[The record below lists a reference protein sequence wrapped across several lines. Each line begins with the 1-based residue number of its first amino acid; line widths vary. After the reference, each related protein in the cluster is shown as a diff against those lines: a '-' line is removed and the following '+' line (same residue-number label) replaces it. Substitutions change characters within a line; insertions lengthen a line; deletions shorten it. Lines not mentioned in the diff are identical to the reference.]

1 LHGLGLTT
9 NKSHARWIPFLI
21 FLPGIAV
28 LLMPAVPASATSPIY
43 TGVSSRLRS
52 LDSVTDTEFEH
63 AEHPELRLV
72 SAMVPWS
79 ALEPSEGQ
87 FDWTQMNS
95 NVQAARD
102 GAYRLIVR
110 IMAGRASP
118 SWLEG
123 SGTQELRLLGTD
135 GNSDD
140 YCDWVTTPV
149 PWDPVLAQKYTD
161 LMREV
166 GRWLREPDGAGG
178 TKSDHVYLIPI
189 SMPSF
194 LGTEMVIGYGSNTRC
209 PSGTDGAGESL
220 RTTNVARWN
229 SVSTVDQRRAW
240 TEQAWRQAIDI
251 HMAEL
256 PAGTNSLL
264 AYGHVFE
271 DGQAS
276 ALRIATDKVVQY
288 PERLWSTYT
297 NLQPAIH
304 ADGTFGPWRE
314 WCSACHIVIEAAIAA
329 GGAVGLHT
337 AATLDTWP
345 SYQAAVEDGLA
356 TYPAAFLET
365 QPDLIDQ
372 FASYLLTDT
381 PSVQDRLTDLP
392 AMRATRTSVACEPPV
407 LDEPTT
413 CTATVSELWGVPP
426 GEPGGDA
433 AMTWSSTGSGA
444 LSSSSCTPVGGS
456 GTSSCSVTYVPS
468 SASSSTISATYI
480 GDASHLVSDGSTT
493 VTASERSSSTTVA
506 CAPSSD
512 PLGVP
517 ATCTATVSDMAG
529 SEIVTPTGSVTWSS
543 TATGTFSNGSC
554 ALSGAGGTS
563 TCSVSYTPAAGS
575 VGAHLV
581 SSSYGGD
588 GAHSSSAGSVTLTA
602 TVRASSTIASCAPT
616 SVRLSASTTCTAT
629 INDTTGGAALTP
641 TGNIMWSSSAA
652 GSFSQASCSL
662 GGSGGSS
669 SCSVIYTASV
679 AGVHRISAVYSG
691 DANHAGSDTGSSPAT
706 VTVSSDQPPTVTITS
721 PLNSA
726 SVPKGKTI
734 AIAATAS
741 DDVGVVSVKFSINGT
756 LRCTDKTAPYS
767 CSWPVPKK
775 AGVSYI
781 IKATATDTAGQ
792 TASSSVTV
800 TAH

>member
-1 LHGLGLTT
+1 LIGLGLAT
-9 NKSHARWIPFLI
+9 NKSHARWIPFAI
-21 FLPGIAV
+21 FLPGIAL
-28 LLMPAVPASATSPIY
+28 LLMPAVPASAESPVY

-52 LDSVTDTEFEH
+52 LDSVTDTELEH
-63 AEHPELRLV
+63 SEHPELRLV

-87 FDWTQMNS
+87 FDWTQMDS

-102 GAYRLIVR
+102 GGYRLIVR

-118 SWLEG
+118 SWLVG
-123 SGTQELRLLGTD
+123 SGAQELRLLGTD
-135 GNSDD
+135 ANSDD

-161 LMREV
+161 LMRDV

-178 TKSDHVYLIPI
+178 TKADHVYLIPI

-194 LGTEMVIGYGSNTRC
+194 LGTEMVIGYGSNTTC
-209 PSGTDGAGESL
+209 PAGTDGAGESL

-229 SVSTVDQRRAW
+229 SVSTVDQRRSW

-271 DGQAS
+271 DGQAA
-276 ALRIATDKVVQY
+276 ALRIATDKVAGY

-314 WCSACHIVIEAAIAA
+314 WCPACHNVIEAAIAA

-337 AATLDTWP
+337 AATADTWP
-345 SYQAAVEDGLA
+345 RYQAAVEDGLA

-365 QPDLIDQ
+365 QPDLIDR
-372 FASYLLTDT
+372 FVSYLLTDT

-392 AMRATRTSVACEPPV
+392 TMRATTTSVACGPSV
-407 LDEPTT
+407 LGEETT
-413 CTATVSELWGVPP
+413 CTATVSEVYGVPP
-426 GEPGGDA
+426 GEPSGNGA
-433 AMTWSSTGSGA
+433 VTWSSTGSGT

-456 GTSSCSVTYVPS
+456 GTSSCSVTYLPS
-468 SASSSTISATYI
+468 SASPSSISATYI
-480 GDASHLVSDGSTT
+480 GDGSHLVSDGSTT
-493 VTASERSSSTTVA
+493 VTPSDRSSSTTVA

-512 PLGVP
+512 PLGVA

-529 SEIVTPTGSVTWSS
+529 SGSVTPTGSVTWSS
-543 TATGTFSNGSC
+543 SAAGTFSDGSC
-554 ALSGAGGTS
+554 ALAGTGGTS
-563 TCSVSYTPAAGS
+563 ACSVSYTPAAGS
-575 VGAHLV
+575 AGAHV
-581 SSSYGGD
+581 ISSSYGGD
-588 GAHSSSAGSVTLTA
+588 GAHSSSTGTVTLTA
-602 TVRASSTIASCAPT
+602 TTRASSTVASCAPT
-616 SVRLSASTTCTAT
+616 SVQLSVSTTCTAT
-629 INDTTGGAALTP
+629 VNDTTAGAALTP
-641 TGNIMWSSSAA
+641 TGNISWSSSGA
-652 GSFSQASCSL
+652 GSFSPASCSL
-662 GGSGGSS
+662 GGSGAS
-669 SCSVIYTASV
+669 SCSVTYTASV
-679 AGVHRISAVYSG
+679 AGVHQISAVYPG

-706 VTVSSDQPPTVTITS
+706 VTVSSDQPPTVTLTS
-721 PLNSA
+721 PLNNA

-734 AIAATAS
+734 AITATAS
-741 DDVGVVSVKFSINGT
+741 DDVRIVSVKFSINGGV
-756 LRCTDKTAPYS
+756 RCTDTTAPYS

-800 TAH
+800 TAR